1 MEAARTAKLLQIR
14 SSWRD
19 ANEEWQTEG
28 FSHLQNK
35 RLFCFIFVRYTLFNF
50 YFFQS
55 TWVGAIFE
63 QAYLTVVLGR
73 ALFSK
78 QRGDVV
84 VCGGKMKAY
93 INVMPRVLKEK

>member
-1 MEAARTAKLLQIR
+1 MEAARTVKLLQIR

-19 ANEEWQTEG
+19 ATEEWQTEG

-35 RLFCFIFVRYTLFNF
+35 RLFCCLFVRYTLFYF

-55 TWVGAIFE
+55 TWVGAIFK
-63 QAYLTVVLGR
+63 QAYFTVVLDR

-78 QRGDVV
+78 HRGDVV